1 MTSANEMQDINELD
15 EIIGEPEDG
24 QSGFVPKGYVP
35 PTEVNT
41 ITLDTVFS
49 SLHAGIADFKKA
61 AFFSAF
67 FGFAYFV
74 AGSLLMI
81 FALVTESYALIFP
94 LSAGFLLIGP
104 IAAIGLYEISRRIET
119 GERVELGSVMMA
131 FKRHGIT
138 HVFLFGFT
146 LAFMLIVWLV
156 VARVIYALNFGYNPA
171 FFAQMDFGALMAELF
186 TARGLVFLIVGNAF
200 GAVLAG
206 TVFAISVVGVPYLHD
221 KPVDFMT
228 AIMTSVHAV
237 AKNPWPMLVWGVLV
251 AGIIA
256 VSVLFFFFPIIVTLP
271 IIGHATWHLYR
282 QTVVPREDDA

>member
-1 MTSANEMQDINELD
+1 MTGSNDSHTLD
-15 EIIGEPEDG
+15 ELEEIIAEPDNQQG
-24 QSGFVPKGYVP
+24 GFVPEGYMP
-35 PTEVNT
+35 PTQVNT

-49 SLHAGIADFKKA
+49 ALHAGIADFKKA
-61 AFFSAF
+61 AFFSTF
-67 FGFAYFV
+67 FGFAYFA
-74 AGSLLMI
+74 AGLLLMV

-119 GERVELGSVMMA
+119 DERVEWDVLSA
-131 FKRHGIT
+131 FKRHGLT

-156 VARVIYALNFGYNPA
+156 VARVIYALNFGYNPLY
-171 FFAQMDFGALMAELF
+171 FAQMDLSSLMEELF
-186 TARGLVFLIVGNAF
+186 TARGLAFLLVGNAF

-206 TVFAISVVGVPYLHD
+206 TVFSISVVGVPYLHD

-228 AIMTSVHAV
+228 AIMTSIHAV
-237 AKNPWPMLVWGVLV
+237 AKNPGPMLIWGL
-251 AGIIA
+251 I
-256 VSVLFFFFPIIVTLP
+256 VSAIVGVSALLFFVPLIVTLP

-282 QTVVPREDDA
+282 QTVVPNDEA